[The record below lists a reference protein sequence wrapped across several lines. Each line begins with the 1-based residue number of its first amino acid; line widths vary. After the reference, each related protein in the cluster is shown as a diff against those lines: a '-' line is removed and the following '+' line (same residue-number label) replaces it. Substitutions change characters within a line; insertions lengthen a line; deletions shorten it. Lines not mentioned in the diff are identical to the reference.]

1 MIKEWQKNDKTFA
14 IQTTSID
21 ALARHIIKELETINL
36 GKQIEEVEL
45 LNLIYDAV
53 EKLIGEKNDTIHRT
67 NSNN

>member
-1 MIKEWQKNDKTFA
+1 LKIQFTKADGTS
-14 IQTTSID
+14 QTTSVD
-21 ALARHIIKELETINL
+21 TLARHIIKELETINL

>member
-1 MIKEWQKNDKTFA
+1 MKIQFIKADGTS
-14 IQTTSID
+14 QTTSID

>member
-1 MIKEWQKNDKTFA
+1 MKIQFTKADGTS
-14 IQTTSID
+14 QTTSVD
-21 ALARHIIKELETINL
+21 TLARHIIKELKTINL

-45 LNLIYDAV
+45 HNLIYDAV